1 MRGGKLMRA
10 RTFAI
15 FCVSFLLFTAARA
28 NAQSGQVMVWPAS
41 GSPVLRFTFEKF
53 KEVSNSGNRHNYT
66 SEVTAE
72 NLWGKKIP
80 NATFTLYAY
89 DKSKA
94 RIGESWVNVNDM
106 DPGAV
111 VKFQTFISASGTIAS
126 LSLIPKALPHE
137 LQSLLPSDPQPPA
150 PPKPI
155 SMTVNSVPQGADVQ
169 LDGVPVGTTPK
180 IIQVTP
186 GKHALTFSMEGF
198 NTGTFPLET
207 TPESVSGG
215 SVSYELGTSLHD
227 TIELRDGSVLIGDI
241 ESMSPAD
248 VVVRIAGANQRISR
262 NKVKRILLV
271 KREEPQ

>member
-1 MRGGKLMRA
+1 MRPGKLA
-10 RTFAI
+10 LLCI
-15 FCVSFLLFTAARA
+15 ISLFLAAA
-28 NAQSGQVMVWPAS
+28 NASAQSRQVMVWPPT

-66 SEVTAE
+66 TEVTAE
-72 NLWGKKIP
+72 NLWGKKIS

-94 RIGESWVNVNDM
+94 RVGDAWVTVNDM
-106 DPGAV
+106 DPGALI
-111 VKFQTFISASGTIAS
+111 KFQTFISASGNIVS
-126 LSLIPKALPHE
+126 LTLVPKSLPHE

-155 SMTVNSVPQGADVQ
+155 SMTVNSVPQGAAVQ

-180 IIQVTP
+180 IIQVAP

-207 TPESVSGG
+207 TPENVSGG

-227 TIELRDGSVLIGDI
+227 TIELRDGSVLIGDV
-241 ESMSPAD
+241 ESMSPVD
-248 VVVRIAGANQRISR
+248 VIVRIAGANQGIAR

>member
-1 MRGGKLMRA
+1 MRSAKLVLSCIC
-10 RTFAI
+10 F
-15 FCVSFLLFTAARA
+15 FFLVNA
-28 NAQSGQVMVWPAS
+28 NASAQSGQVMVWPAS
-41 GSPVLRFTFEKF
+41 GTPVLRFTFEKF

-137 LQSLLPSDPQPPA
+137 LQSLLPS
-150 PPKPI
+150 
-155 SMTVNSVPQGADVQ
+155 
-169 LDGVPVGTTPK
+169 
-180 IIQVTP
+180 
-186 GKHALTFSMEGF
+186 
-198 NTGTFPLET
+198 
-207 TPESVSGG
+207 
-215 SVSYELGTSLHD
+215 
-227 TIELRDGSVLIGDI
+227 
-241 ESMSPAD
+241 
-248 VVVRIAGANQRISR
+248 
-262 NKVKRILLV
+262 
-271 KREEPQ
+271 

>member
-1 MRGGKLMRA
+1 MRA
-10 RTFAI
+10 AKLVLSCICFFFVVTAN
-15 FCVSFLLFTAARA
+15 VS
-28 NAQSGQVMVWPAS
+28 AQSGQVMVWPAS
-41 GSPVLRFTFEKF
+41 GTPVLRFTFEKF
-53 KEVSNSGNRHNYT
+53 KEVGNSGSRHNYT
-66 SEVTAE
+66 TEVTAE
-72 NLWGKKIP
+72 NLWGKNIP

-94 RIGESWVNVNDM
+94 RVGDAWVTVNDM

-111 VKFQTFISASGTIAS
+111 IKFQTFISASGNIVS
-126 LSLIPKALPHE
+126 LNLVPKSLPHE

-186 GKHALTFSMEGF
+186 GKHALTFSLEGF

-207 TPESVSGG
+207 TPENVSGG
-215 SVSYELGTSLHD
+215 SVSYELGTSVHD
-227 TIELRDGSVLIGDI
+227 TVELRDGSVLIGDV
-241 ESMSPAD
+241 ESMSPVD
-248 VVVRIAGANQRISR
+248 VIVRVAGANQRISR
-262 NKVKRILLV
+262 NKVKRILLA